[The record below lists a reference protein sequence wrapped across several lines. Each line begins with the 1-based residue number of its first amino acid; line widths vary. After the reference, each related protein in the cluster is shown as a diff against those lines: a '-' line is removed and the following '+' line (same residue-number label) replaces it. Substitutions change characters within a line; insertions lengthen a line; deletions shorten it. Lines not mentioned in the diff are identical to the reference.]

1 MQGGDKSHKPP
12 GVGDALQPDQDT
24 SSQEAARISGTDCV
38 AWILPDLVGKAKPR
52 VEWGRSDQGAL
63 NADNDVVSFQSV
75 LFLFSFSDN
84 QSIHVFLLA
93 EA

>member
-1 MQGGDKSHKPP
+1 MQ
-12 GVGDALQPDQDT
+12 LDQDM
-24 SSQEAARISGTDCV
+24 SSQEADGISGTDCIARV
-38 AWILPDLVGKAKPR
+38 LQDLVGKAKPR

-63 NADNDVVSFQSV
+63 NADNNVVFFQSV